1 MINNLISSL
10 ILCLLYQDQVPYK
23 PSEEF
28 EIKID
33 YIFKE
38 RPSVN
43 KQTINF
49 DQTDKE
55 KKQRDAVGDMPYLR
69 IELKVLTI
77 SESETRV
84 RVINSDGNLV
94 YNKKAAPGMLIK
106 LDWGYTEDI
115 KDKVTS
121 HEFTVYF
128 NDEKKKSISRVFLS
142 ILDDGTFL
150 VNEVK
155 KGKF

>member
-1 MINNLISSL
+1 MITNLISSL
-10 ILCLLYQDQVPYK
+10 ILCFLYQDQVPYK

-38 RPSVN
+38 RPSADR
-43 KQTINF
+43 QTINF

-55 KKQRDAVGDMPYLR
+55 KKQIDAVGDMPYLR

-106 LDWGYTEDI
+106 LDWGYGVI
-115 KDKVTS
+115 LKTS
-121 HEFTVYF
+121 RT
-128 NDEKKKSISRVFLS
+128 K
-142 ILDDGTFL
+142 
-150 VNEVK
+150 
-155 KGKF
+155 